1 MKRMNAPVSAVL
13 ALSMVL
19 AVIMSVTWQARAQ
32 EDSSLQQAAATQL
45 AIDPAVQSVW
55 SQTDGPVAGGEV
67 ARTWI
72 WGPSAKVST
81 TEYYRESSTGLRE
94 IVYFDKGRL
103 DILDPAGDPEDLW
116 YVSGALLS
124 SEMLSGEIQL
134 GADEFVRRAPA
145 DIAIVGDYEQ
155 ENPVTYASLSKLSS
169 VWSDPAVAEGEYV
182 APRFDARVG
191 EPVLDLVNPDGT
203 VVENGAPD
211 LGVTVADYD
220 DDTGHNIA
228 GPFLEWAGNYPLPWA
243 YLLGLP
249 ITEPYWVDAQVAGKS
264 KQVLVQVFERRV
276 LTYTPGNSAGWK
288 VESGNMG
295 LHYRIWRGLGVDAF
309 IDEKFAP
316 LAYQEPF
323 GEELVT
329 AALTRYIDPYMLTAV
344 MRVSSGG
351 DPFATLGNGGQGLLA
366 VQDSATAGENADLND
381 PAMNVK
387 YGAQV
392 FAEWMVQSWDWPAIL
407 ANYYSNGNPNWDDV
421 AMQAWV
427 DDVVTTYNSIVAEY
441 DADVREFALGPPR
454 IDGDPIGVGKAAY
467 YSASYDRAW
476 WERTMPKHAGW
487 GNAIPDWKVDPNGYY
502 CVHPDYLVG
511 ERLRLVANDKVLDCT
526 IGDRVAVPHQAGWRA
541 KWAVEMN
548 WPLFKALGLDK
559 NNQVEV
565 YYLDAAAPPV
575 VATPEPA
582 PTEAPAE
589 PTAPAIPT
597 PVG

>member
-13 ALSMVL
+13 AFSMVL
-19 AVIMSVTWQARAQ
+19 AIVMSVTWPALAQ
-32 EDSSLQQAAATQL
+32 EDSSPQEATATQL
-45 AIDPAVQSVW
+45 TIDPAVQSIW
-55 SQTDGPVAGGEV
+55 NQTDGPVADGEV

-81 TEYYRESSTGLRE
+81 TEYYRESSTGLRK

-103 DILDPAGDPEDLW
+103 DILDPSGDQEDLW

-134 GADEFVRRAPA
+134 GANEFVRRAPA
-145 DIAIVGDYEQ
+145 EIAIVGDYEQ
-155 ENPVTYASLSKLSS
+155 SNPVTYASLSKLSS
-169 VWSDPAVAEGEYV
+169 VWSDPNVAEGEYV
-182 APRFDARVG
+182 APRFDARIG
-191 EPVLDLVNPDGT
+191 EPVLDLLNPDGT
-203 VVENGAPD
+203 VVEQGGPD
-211 LGVTVADYD
+211 AGVTVADYD
-220 DDTGHNIA
+220 DATGHNIA

-249 ITEPYWVDAQVAGKS
+249 ITEPYWVNAEVGGET

-276 LTYTPGNSAGWK
+276 LTFTPGNSAGWE

-344 MRVSSGG
+344 MQVSSGG
-351 DPFATLGNGGQGLLA
+351 DPFAVQENGGRGLLA
-366 VQDSATAGENADLND
+366 VHESATNGETANLHDPGYNA
-381 PAMNVK
+381 K
-387 YGAQV
+387 YGAQA
-392 FAEWMVQSWDWPAIL
+392 FADWMAQSWEWPDIL
-407 ANYYSNGNPNWDDV
+407 ANYYSNGNPDWDDAV
-421 AMQAWV
+421 MQAWI
-427 DDVVTTYNSIVAEY
+427 DDVMTTYDGLIAKY

-454 IDGDPIGVGKAAY
+454 VDGDTIGSGKAAY

-476 WERTMPKHAGW
+476 WERTMAKHAGW
-487 GNAIPDWKVDPNGYY
+487 GNAIPDWEVDPQGYY

-511 ERLRLVANDKVLDCT
+511 ERLRLVANGHVLDCT

-548 WPLFKALGLDK
+548 WPLFQALGLDK

-565 YYLDAAAPPV
+565 YYLDATAPPAV
-575 VATPEPA
+575 ETPA
-582 PTEAPAE
+582 PAETPAE
-589 PTAPAIPT
+589 PTAPAVPT